1 MSIQAQLQGPP
12 FEAAI
17 VQRRMRWEWRL
28 CDRSGKIVM
37 KGKEK
42 SRPAARYQSERALF
56 LMLLTSCRRSKVR
69 GATG

>member
-1 MSIQAQLQGPP
+1 MSIQPQLEGPP

-17 VQRRMRWEWRL
+17 IQRRMRWEWRL

-42 SRPAARYQSERALF
+42 SRPEARYQSERALF
-56 LMLLTSCRRSKVR
+56 LMLLTSCRRRVSR
-69 GATG
+69 ATG

>member
-28 CDRSGKIVM
+28 SDRSGKIVM

-42 SRPAARYQSERALF
+42 SRPEARYQSERALF
-56 LMLLTSCRRSKVR
+56 LMLLTSCRRNKVSKAA
-69 GATG
+69 G